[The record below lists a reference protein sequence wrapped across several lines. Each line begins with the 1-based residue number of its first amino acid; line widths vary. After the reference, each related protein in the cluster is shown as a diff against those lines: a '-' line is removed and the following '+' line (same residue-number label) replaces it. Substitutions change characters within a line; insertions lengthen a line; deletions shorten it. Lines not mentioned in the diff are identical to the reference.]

1 MPASSPSAMRS
12 PWYRGAGLSERTS
25 NFAAAT
31 ALATAAGSPPARVI
45 AALSACCCA
54 RTVTAWRSLSSSPLF
69 ATTVSASGAPSS
81 SASKRPLAS
90 SRSPVGTSGSVRTFT
105 SCPTVRAEP
114 TRGAAIAAFAGVSPT
129 VRVEEGAPKR
139 WMPTGNPTTA
149 RTMMAVVILKARVRT
164 RVTNSR
170 RRISPRTRRASRPPP
185 GPGADPAAGVRHP
198 GAAPCLQ
205 DHHSHHGPGRGR
217 VAGRHP
223 PLRRSLLDPDRGAD
237 ASERCDGGAS
247 GRLGPDGGAGGEGAD
262 AARRTDRRAGTGERS
277 LGRAARRCAGRAH
290 GGGEQGA
297 RRQAAPGRDG
307 PGAAAGAQRSDH
319 PGRGRSGR
327 RGQRRGS
334 GEVRVRSLKP
344 APRYQGERIALG
356 LLAGI
361 LVYLSLMIYGQTV
374 AQGVV
379 EEKTSRVVEL
389 LLATVRPW
397 QLMLG
402 KVVGIGS
409 VGLGQLVVVAAAGL
423 AAALGTG
430 VLSIRRASPS
440 GRSAGRWRGTCSASC
455 STPCWSRPPGRWC
468 PWQEDVGAVTGP
480 ILMLIIVPYVVGV
493 SVLPIDPENGL
504 ARVLSLIPFFSPML
518 MPMRTALGVAPWWE
532 VALTVALTGA
542 LTGGLVGLSA
552 RVYRNSVM
560 RTGARVPVRDA
571 LRAS

>member
-149 RTMMAVVILKARVRT
+149 RTMMAVVILKARGRT

-170 RRISPRTRRASRPPP
+170 RRISPRTRRRPRRPP

-307 PGAAAGAQRSDH
+307 PGAAAGVQRSDH

-334 GEVRVRSLKP
+334 GEVRRAVTQARAAVPGGAHLARAARRHSRLPVTDDLRSDGGP
-344 APRYQGERIALG
+344 GRGGGEDQLRG
-356 LLAGI
+356 
-361 LVYLSLMIYGQTV
+361 
-374 AQGVV
+374 
-379 EEKTSRVVEL
+379 RVVAGDSAPVAADAGQGRRHRLRGVGAAGRRRCRWAGRRPGHRGAQHPVGHRRRAVGWTLAWYL
-389 LLATVRPW
+389 LRFLLYA
-397 QLMLG
+397 LLF
-402 KVVGIGS
+402 
-409 VGLGQLVVVAAAGL
+409 AAAG
-423 AAALGTG
+423 AL
-430 VLSIRRASPS
+430 V
-440 GRSAGRWRGTCSASC
+440 
-455 STPCWSRPPGRWC
+455 SR
-468 PWQEDVGAVTGP
+468 QEDVGAVTGP

-493 SVLPIDPENGL
+493 SVLPIDPEKGL

-518 MPMRTALGVAPWWE
+518 MPMRTALGVAP
-532 VALTVALTGA
+532 
-542 LTGGLVGLSA
+542 
-552 RVYRNSVM
+552 
-560 RTGARVPVRDA
+560 
-571 LRAS
+571 